1 MNLQLLGVQ
10 HSMIAPDSGSDSDS
24 GSLSDSES
32 PAGSGRF
39 RRVSDTGHRGES
51 QRAGAGQPGAAA
63 GCEHLAIIKPR
74 LAAVTRPPA
83 VTGSHECQTRGAS

>member
-32 PAGSGRF
+32 PAGSGWF
-39 RRVSDTGHRGES
+39 RDSES
-51 QRAGAGQPGAAA
+51 LSG
-63 GCEHLAIIKPR
+63 L
-74 LAAVTRPPA
+74 
-83 VTGSHECQTRGAS
+83 

>member
-51 QRAGAGQPGAAA
+51 QRAGLASLVRAVNGDHKASASRRDSDPAPG
-63 GCEHLAIIKPR
+63 GDSE
-74 LAAVTRPPA
+74 
-83 VTGSHECQTRGAS
+83 S